1 VVVGRDP
8 ARATAAAVSMT
19 IGAIG
24 LVCLMGRQ
32 DPTAPFQS
40 GDAVLA
46 LADDRFDSRALAPSA
61 APGTGRDRRALDSAT
76 RIR

>member
-1 VVVGRDP
+1 
-8 ARATAAAVSMT
+8 
-19 IGAIG
+19 
-24 LVCLMGRQ
+24 MGRQ

-46 LADDRFDSRALAPSA
+46 PADDRFDNRALAPSA

-76 RIR
+76 RIRYINVPPFVVYRAGRSA